1 MNDALIDSFI
11 EYLVTEKSSAEN
23 TMSSYSNDL
32 KTYGLWLDEKGLG
45 FDKVD
50 YYNLADFM
58 TAMKETGLKTTS
70 INRKLS
76 TIRQFYRFLFE
87 EGIIDSNPA
96 MDILMP
102 KRAQYLPEVLNVNE
116 VENLLNAPDTSKPL
130 GKRDKTMLE
139 LLYAT
144 GLRVSELV
152 GLKLNNIN
160 LNAGFLITRGKGG
173 KERLV
178 PMGEKA
184 VFWTREY
191 IETVRPSMIV
201 KKSEILFFSNRGTA
215 MTRQNFWYIIKR
227 YALAAGIFR
236 DISPHTL
243 RHSFATHLLTGG
255 ADLRSVQ
262 MMLGHSDIST
272 TQIYTH
278 ITSQRLKEVH
288 TRYHPRG

>member
-11 EYLVTEKSSAEN
+11 EYLVTERSSAEN
-23 TMSSYSNDL
+23 TMASYSNDL
-32 KTYGLWLDEKGLG
+32 KAYGLWLDEKGLTYENAVYS
-45 FDKVD
+45 D
-50 YYNLADFM
+50 LAGY
-58 TAMKETGLKTTS
+58 TAAMKGAGLKTTS
-70 INRKLS
+70 INRRLS
-76 TIRQFYRFLFE
+76 TIRQFYRFLLD
-87 EGIIDSNPA
+87 EGVVEADPSR
-96 MDILMP
+96 DIVMP
-102 KRAQYLPEVLNVNE
+102 RRAQYLPEVLNVNE
-116 VENLLNAPDTSKPL
+116 VEGLLNAPDISTPL
-130 GKRDKTMLE
+130 GKRDKAMLE

-152 GLKLNNIN
+152 KLKMNSIN
-160 LNAGFLITRGKGG
+160 MGAGFLITKGKGG

-184 VFWTREY
+184 IYWTAEY

-201 KKSEILFFSNRGTA
+201 KKNENLFFSNRGTA

-227 YALAAGIFR
+227 YAASAGIFR

-243 RHSFATHLLTGG
+243 RHSFATHLLAGG

>member
-11 EYLVTEKSSAEN
+11 EYLITERSSAEN
-23 TMSSYSNDL
+23 TMASYSNDL
-32 KTYGLWLDEKGLG
+32 KAFGLWLDGKDLS
-45 FDKVD
+45 FDKVN
-50 YYNLADFM
+50 YYDLASF
-58 TAMKETGLKTTS
+58 TSAMKETGLKITS
-70 INRKLS
+70 INRRLS
-76 TIRQFYRFLFE
+76 TIRQFYRFLLD
-87 EGIIDSNPA
+87 EGVIEKDPSREIV
-96 MDILMP
+96 MP

-116 VENLLNAPDTSKPL
+116 VEGLLNAPDISKPL
-130 GKRDKTMLE
+130 GIRDKAMLE

-144 GLRVSELV
+144 GLRVSELIK
-152 GLKLNNIN
+152 LKLNNIN
-160 LNAGFLITRGKGG
+160 LGSGYLLTRGKGG

-184 VFWTREY
+184 VSWTSEY
-191 IETVRPSMIV
+191 IETVRPRMIV
-201 KKSEILFFSNRGTA
+201 KKSETLFFSNRGTA
-215 MTRQNFWYIIKR
+215 MSRQNFWYIIKH